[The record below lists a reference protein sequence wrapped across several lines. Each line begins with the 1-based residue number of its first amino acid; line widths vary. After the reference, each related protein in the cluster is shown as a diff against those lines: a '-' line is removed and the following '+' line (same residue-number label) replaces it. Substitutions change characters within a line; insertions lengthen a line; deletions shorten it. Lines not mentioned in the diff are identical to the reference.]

1 MTRSLLNSSYNDILE
16 INTFVKENSDY
27 ERGSIFLF
35 WKIFLNKFL
44 LNFVQV
50 SYAIGVAEPISITV
64 FDYGTSDKTPSQ
76 LIDIVKRNFDLRPGM
91 IVKELNL
98 KAPIFRKTRFVFF
111 AGIQWDVCT
120 CLRLFEIG
128 DVLLLLRCTLSDE
141 SPVREVFILLG
152 NF

>member
-1 MTRSLLNSSYNDILE
+1 MNDILE

-35 WKIFLNKFL
+35 WKIFFNKFL
-44 LNFVQV
+44 LNLVQV

-111 AGIQWDVCT
+111 AGIQRDVCT
-120 CLRLFEIG
+120 CLRLFEIEG
-128 DVLLLLRCTLSDE
+128 LRLYAYV
-141 SPVREVFILLG
+141 P
-152 NF
+152 

>member
-1 MTRSLLNSSYNDILE
+1 MTRSLLNGSYNDILE

-128 DVLLLLRCTLSDE
+128 GLRLYAYVPYLYYCQ
-141 SPVREVFILLG
+141 PVYFLPHSRGL
-152 NF
+152 